1 VSDVTTT
8 GTVPAAETAGDRD
21 RGVRY
26 HRILLKLSGE
36 ALLGDR
42 PYGVDPE
49 FCKFIADQV
58 ANVHARGVQVGI
70 VVGGGN
76 IFRGMAAAARGMDR
90 ATGDYIGMLA
100 TVMNGLALQDAL
112 EKAGVPTRV
121 MTAIAMNEIAEPYIR
136 RRAIRHLEKGR
147 VAIFV
152 AGTGN
157 PYFTT
162 DTAAALRA
170 VEINAEVLLKATKVD
185 GVYDRDPL
193 TNDGARRYAQLG
205 YADLLRDQLKVMD
218 AAAVSLCMENDLPII
233 VFDLNQPDNITKVA
247 TGEPVGTVISSG
259 GASA

>member
-1 VSDVTTT
+1 VSESA
-8 GTVPAAETAGDRD
+8 PAAVVED
-21 RGVRY
+21 RGVKY
-26 HRILLKLSGE
+26 GRILLKLSGE

-42 PYGVDPE
+42 PYGVDPA
-49 FCKFIADQV
+49 FCAFIADQV
-58 ANVHARGVQVGI
+58 KRVHDRGVQVGI

-76 IFRGMAAAARGMDR
+76 IFRGMAAAARGMD
-90 ATGDYIGMLA
+90 
-100 TVMNGLALQDAL
+100 GLALQDAL
-112 EKAGVPTRV
+112 ETVGVATRV
-121 MTAIAMNEIAEPYIR
+121 MTAIAMNEVAEPYIR

-185 GVYDRDPL
+185 GVYDKDPM
-193 TNDGARRYAQLG
+193 TNDGARRYAHLD

-233 VFDLNQPDNITKVA
+233 VFDLNQPDNVTKVA
-247 TGEPVGTVISSG
+247 TGEPVGTLISSG
-259 GASA
+259 GPSA

>member
-1 VSDVTTT
+1 VSE
-8 GTVPAAETAGDRD
+8 AAPTALTAD

-26 HRILLKLSGE
+26 GRILLKLSGE

-42 PYGVDPE
+42 PYGVDPA
-49 FCKFIADQV
+49 FCTFIADQV
-58 ANVHARGVQVGI
+58 RQVHTLGVQVGI

-112 EKAGVPTRV
+112 ETVGVPTRV
-121 MTAIAMNEIAEPYIR
+121 MTAIAMNEVAEPYIR

-147 VAIFV
+147 VTIFV

-185 GVYDRDPL
+185 GVYDRDPM
-193 TNDGARRYAQLG
+193 TDDGARRYARLD

-218 AAAVSLCMENDLPII
+218 GAAVSLCMENDLPIV
-233 VFDLNQPDNITKVA
+233 VFDMNKPGHIRSAALGGRI
-247 TGEPVGTVISSG
+247 GTVIDNG
-259 GASA
+259 GQHD

>member
-1 VSDVTTT
+1 MSDAAPA
-8 GTVPAAETAGDRD
+8 TVAGES
-21 RGVRY
+21 GLRY
-26 HRILLKLSGE
+26 RRILLKLSGE

-42 PYGVDPE
+42 PYGVDPA
-49 FCKFIADQV
+49 FCTFIAAPGQ
-58 ANVHARGVQVGI
+58 ATSTSWASRSGSWS
-70 VVGGGN
+70 
-76 IFRGMAAAARGMDR
+76 AAATSSAAWRRPRAGMDR

-112 EKAGVPTRV
+112 ETVGVPTRV
-121 MTAIAMNEIAEPYIR
+121 MTAIAMNEVAEPYIR

-185 GVYDRDPL
+185 GVYDRDPM
-193 TNDGARRYAQLG
+193 TNDGARRYARLD

-233 VFDLNQPDNITKVA
+233 VFDLNQPDNVTKVA
-247 TGEPVGTVISSG
+247 TGEPVGTLISSG

>member
-1 VSDVTTT
+1 
-8 GTVPAAETAGDRD
+8 
-21 RGVRY
+21 
-26 HRILLKLSGE
+26 
-36 ALLGDR
+36 
-42 PYGVDPE
+42 
-49 FCKFIADQV
+49 
-58 ANVHARGVQVGI
+58 
-70 VVGGGN
+70 
-76 IFRGMAAAARGMDR
+76 
-90 ATGDYIGMLA
+90 
-100 TVMNGLALQDAL
+100 
-112 EKAGVPTRV
+112 
-121 MTAIAMNEIAEPYIR
+121 MTAIAMNEVAEPYIR

-185 GVYDRDPL
+185 GVYDRDPMA
-193 TNDGARRYAQLG
+193 DPEARRYARLD

-247 TGEPVGTVISSG
+247 TGEPVGTIIASG
-259 GASA
+259 GPTA

>member
-1 VSDVTTT
+1 
-8 GTVPAAETAGDRD
+8 
-21 RGVRY
+21 
-26 HRILLKLSGE
+26 
-36 ALLGDR
+36 
-42 PYGVDPE
+42 
-49 FCKFIADQV
+49 
-58 ANVHARGVQVGI
+58 
-70 VVGGGN
+70 
-76 IFRGMAAAARGMDR
+76 
-90 ATGDYIGMLA
+90 
-100 TVMNGLALQDAL
+100 
-112 EKAGVPTRV
+112 
-121 MTAIAMNEIAEPYIR
+121 MTAIAMNEVAEPYIR

-185 GVYDRDPL
+185 GVYDKDPMV
-193 TNDGARRYAQLG
+193 NDGARRYARLD

-247 TGEPVGTVISSG
+247 TGEPVGTLISSG
-259 GASA
+259 GPSA